1 MSLETI
7 LMTVFSSTLI
17 YAAPLIFTALGG
29 TFSERSGIVNVGLEG
44 MMIVGAF
51 SSTVFTL
58 SFSNA
63 LGAATPW
70 LSILV
75 GGFFGFLFSI
85 LHAVATVN
93 FRADHIISG
102 TVLNLLAP
110 GLCVFLTRIIYNG
123 KGQTPIIEQGLGTY
137 TFLDFQKF
145 QF

>member
-75 GGFFGFLFSI
+75 GGFFGF
-85 LHAVATVN
+85 
-93 FRADHIISG
+93 
-102 TVLNLLAP
+102 
-110 GLCVFLTRIIYNG
+110 C
-123 KGQTPIIEQGLGTY
+123 
-137 TFLDFQKF
+137 F
-145 QF
+145 QFCMPLQRLISEQIILFQGRF